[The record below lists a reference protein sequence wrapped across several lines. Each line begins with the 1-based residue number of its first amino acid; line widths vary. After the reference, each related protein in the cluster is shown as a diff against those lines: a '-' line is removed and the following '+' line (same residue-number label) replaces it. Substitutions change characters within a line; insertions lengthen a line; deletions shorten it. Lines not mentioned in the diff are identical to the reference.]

1 MAILWTSKLK
11 PIEIDPDAKKDF
23 TFDFADYVPKDVEI
37 TSYSL
42 IAGSQITAYG
52 GTRDG
57 TEISFWVK
65 NATEGVT
72 DTVTVRV
79 TLDTG
84 LVDDFSL
91 RFRGRQQ

>member
-1 MAILWTSKLK
+1 MAIRWK
-11 PIEIDPDAKKDF
+11 PGLRIDIDPNAKKDY

-37 TSYSL
+37 ASYSL
-42 IAGSQITAYG
+42 VAGPQITVYG

-65 NATEGVT
+65 NAVEGVT
-72 DTVTVRV
+72 ETVTVRV